1 MLDIKAIRLHPSTY
15 KETLARKGVDPLRI
29 DELLAADE
37 IRRSLK
43 QTVEEAKAKQNE
55 VSKKIPTLT
64 GDEKQNVLA
73 QMKELSENRKKDE
86 MVLEEA
92 EQKWMDIL
100 ESLPLPPHESVPDG
114 GEEDSIVLESVGKQ
128 KDFGFKP
135 KEHWEL
141 AEKLDLL
148 DTERSAKI
156 SGSRFYFLKNELAI
170 LQRALIQWALL
181 EMTKKG
187 FTPMIT
193 PVLVREEAMKGT
205 GFLSKADKNEIY
217 TVNPG
222 EDNLYLIGTSEV
234 PLTAYH
240 SDEILEEAELPKT
253 YAGHSLCFRR
263 EAGSYGKD
271 TKGIFRVHQFEKVE
285 MVVLCTEEASW
296 DWHDKMREIEQDLF
310 NQLEIPY
317 NVMNIAAGDL
327 GGSAAKKYDIE
338 AWIPSQESFREM
350 TSTSNCLDFQA
361 RRLNIRY
368 RTKDG
373 ELKFVHTLN
382 GTVTSSRPLVA
393 ILENYQNED
402 GSIDVPKVL
411 QPYCGFEKI
420 KSRDVS

>member
-1 MLDIKAIRLHPSTY
+1 MLDIKAIRQNPEVFKT
-15 KETLARKGVDPLRI
+15 TLARKGVDSSVI
-29 DELLAADE
+29 DSLLGADE
-37 IRRSLK
+37 VRRSLK
-43 QTVEEAKAKQNE
+43 QKVEEAKARQNE
-55 VSKKIPTLT
+55 VSKKIPTLS
-64 GDEKQNVLA
+64 GDEKLDLLA
-73 QMKELSENRKKDE
+73 EMKELSESRKKDE
-86 MVLEEA
+86 LVLEEA
-92 EQKWMDIL
+92 EQKWTDIL

-114 GEEDSIVLESVGKQ
+114 GEEDSVILETVGKER
-128 KDFGFKP
+128 DFGFP
-135 KEHWEL
+135 VKEHWEL
-141 AEKLDLL
+141 AQALDLL

-193 PVLVREEAMKGT
+193 PVMVREEAMRGT

-240 SDEILEEAELPKT
+240 SDEILEESELPKT
-253 YAGHSLCFRR
+253 YVGHSLCFRR

-285 MVVLCTEEASW
+285 MVVLCTEEESW
-296 DWHDKMREIEQDLF
+296 NWHDKMRDIEQELF
-310 NQLEIPY
+310 SQLEIPY
-317 NVMNIAAGDL
+317 QVMNIAAGDL

-338 AWIPSQESFREM
+338 AWIPGQKSYREM
-350 TSTSNCLDFQA
+350 TSTSNCLDFQS

-368 RTKDG
+368 RTPKG
-373 ELKFVHTLN
+373 EIKFVHTLN

-411 QPYCGFEKI
+411 QPYCGFDKI
-420 KSRDVS
+420 ELKK